1 MTIKALYDPKTGKIL
16 GAQVWGKESV
26 DKITDIL
33 ATAIRM
39 KMTAYDLE
47 ELELCYAPPFSSAK
61 SPVNILGNSI
71 ENEIEG
77 LVENITWKE
86 VMKLEDPY
94 ILDVRTNREYEN
106 SHLEKA
112 VLIPLD
118 ELRTRL
124 EELPKERM
132 IYIHC
137 HTGLRSYIA
146 CRILSQNGFQV
157 KNIIGGYYFYKK
169 AIEPGN

>member
-1 MTIKALYDPKTGKIL
+1 M
-16 GAQVWGKESV
+16 
-26 DKITDIL
+26 
-33 ATAIRM
+33 
-39 KMTAYDLE
+39 
-47 ELELCYAPPFSSAK
+47 
-61 SPVNILGNSI
+61 GNSI

-124 EELPKERM
+124 EELPKERI